1 MEFLIDRDAVCC
13 GDCGSALD
21 RYGRCVEDASHL
33 ARERGEV
40 EIALTVEAEYEPE
53 CRGYGQHP
61 DYSSSANVSRVSDA
75 EGYEWLWL
83 LTKQEQNRARDEYLD
98 LCERRDW

>member
-1 MEFLIDRDAVCC
+1 MEFLIARDAVCC
-13 GDCGSALD
+13 GDCGAELD
-21 RYGRCVEDASHL
+21 RYGKCVENASHL
-33 ARERGEV
+33 DRYLGEV
-40 EIALTVEAEYEPE
+40 EILLEVEAEYEPE

-75 EGYEWLWL
+75 EGHEWLWR
-83 LTKQEQNRARDEYLD
+83 LTKQEQDRARDEYVE